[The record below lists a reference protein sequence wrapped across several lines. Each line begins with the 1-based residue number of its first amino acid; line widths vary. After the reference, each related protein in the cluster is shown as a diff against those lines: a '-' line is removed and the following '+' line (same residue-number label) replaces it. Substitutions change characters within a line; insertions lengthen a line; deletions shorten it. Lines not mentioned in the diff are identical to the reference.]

1 MTATRRR
8 LVSLVA
14 AAAAALVAAPSA
26 WPHGGQVAPEDL
38 PGAWRPE
45 PVVLLAGAVALALF
59 AQGFVRLR
67 RRGRRDHASWA
78 RAWLFLAGIAVAL
91 AALMSPLDA
100 VGEQYLASGHMLQHV
115 LVGDV
120 APALLVVAVRGP
132 LLFFLL
138 PSDLMRAVAH
148 SWLRRFAA
156 WLLRPKVS
164 FAVWALVLGAWHV
177 PALYDAALRYDLAHD
192 LQHMSFLAAGIFV
205 WVQLVDP
212 ARSGRLGFARRIGFA
227 VGLFAVGTVLSD
239 VLIFSFRPLYGLF
252 AEQPERLFGI
262 SPLLD
267 QQLAGVVMMVEQLLV
282 LGLFVILL
290 SLDRRRSAERAGV
303 GRDAATRGNVS
314 APARPDEQTA

>member
-8 LVSLVA
+8 LLSLVA
-14 AAAAALVAAPSA
+14 AVGAALVAAPSS
-26 WPHGGQVAPEDL
+26 WPHGGPVAPAD
-38 PGAWRPE
+38 
-45 PVVLLAGAVALALF
+45 LAGAWQPEPIVLLSAAVAIALF
-59 AQGFVRLR
+59 TQGFVRLR

-138 PSDLMRAVAH
+138 PADLMRALAH

-156 WLLRPKVS
+156 WLLRPRVS
-164 FAVWALVLGAWHV
+164 FAVWALALAAWHV
-177 PALYDAALRYDLAHD
+177 PALYDAALRYQLVHD
-192 LQHMSFLAAGIFV
+192 LQHVSFLTAGILV

-227 VGLFAVGTVLSD
+227 AGLFAVGTVLAD
-239 VLIFSFRPLYGLF
+239 VLIFSFRPLYPFF
-252 AEQPERLFGI
+252 AGQPERLFGL

-267 QQLAGVVMMVEQLLV
+267 QQLAGLVMMVEQLLV

-290 SLDRRRSAERAGV
+290 SLGRRRSAGGASVWRS
-303 GRDAATRGNVS
+303 AATPKAGS